1 MAPRRARYILL
12 GLVVAFGVI
21 IFFRH
26 EAIRDKWE
34 ALPPLPITDFKQFG
48 ESLFQQE
55 LDSFKVAEN
64 GKITAISST
73 SFLPGTPNASVNYTR
88 VIVVPKMKKEDTSW
102 LDEEFPDP
110 LKAIYVVDDRKTP
123 LHPPKNKG
131 NEAMVYLSYI
141 IDHYDNLAD
150 INIFIHAHR
159 WAWHNN
165 DLFNTDT
172 AMTIRHLSDA
182 RVIREGYMNLRCMFY
197 PGCPAWLRLNA
208 NEEVE
213 EKKEELL
220 VGKAWKELFPNDPMP
235 DILGQ
240 PCCSQF
246 ALSADRIRAI
256 PLNEYKRLRSWLLKT
271 KLRNSMSGRVFEY
284 LWHYLW
290 TGKNVLCPAMH
301 ECYCDGFGACFKDEN
316 EFQQWFKVRF
326 EVKQDE
332 WEMNAW
338 QLAEERYEEYVKRG
352 NLKAAALVKRPP
364 EGKLKELK
372 LSIDERWFMLDE
384 GREAA
389 LKNGLDLEWRA
400 RVRNRE
406 WKEGDGF

>member
-12 GLVVAFGVI
+12 AFAVAFGVI
-21 IFFRH
+21 LLLRC
-26 EAIRDKWE
+26 EDIRDKWE
-34 ALPPLPITDFKQFG
+34 AFPPLPITDFKQFRD
-48 ESLFQQE
+48 SLFQKE

-64 GKITAISST
+64 GEINAISST
-73 SFLPGTPNASVNYTR
+73 SFKPGIPKANGNYTR
-88 VIVVPKMKKEDTSW
+88 MIVVPKMKKEDISW
-102 LDEEFPDP
+102 LDEEFPDTG
-110 LKAIYVVDDRKTP
+110 KAIYVVDDRKAP

-150 INIFIHAHR
+150 TNIFIHAHR

-172 AMTIRHLSDA
+172 AMTIRHLSDT
-182 RVIREGYMNLRCMFY
+182 RVTREGYMNLRCMFY

-208 NEEVE
+208 KEEVE

-220 VGKAWKELFPNDPMP
+220 VAKAWKELFPNDPMP

-256 PLNEYKRLRSWLLKT
+256 PLNEYKRLRNWLLKT
-271 KLRNSMSGRVFEY
+271 KLRNSMSGRIFEY

-338 QLAEERYEEYVKRG
+338 QLAEQRYEEYMKLG
-352 NLKAAALVKRPP
+352 KSKAAALVERPP
-364 EGKLKELK
+364 EGKLRELK

-384 GREAA
+384 GRETA
-389 LKNGLDLEWRA
+389 LKNGLDPEWRA
-400 RVRNRE
+400 RARNRE
-406 WKEGDGF
+406 SKGGDNF